1 MRLCKNG
8 EHSYWYHKRYIYI
21 YILVNVIERKKEN
34 ILLRVT
40 INNLITYNAATL
52 WKYQH
57 EWINFNE
64 NQRYFWVHAVP
75 PAMALDRS
83 VV

>member
-1 MRLCKNG
+1 MANTLTDITKD
-8 EHSYWYHKRYIYI
+8 IYM

-52 WKYQH
+52 
-57 EWINFNE
+57 
-64 NQRYFWVHAVP
+64 
-75 PAMALDRS
+75 
-83 VV
+83 